1 MFNPHIP
8 GIHMLMYNSSMTW
21 KELKDRKE
29 DSIRESTSNPMVKN
43 PNPFVINGKTYNS
56 YTEYSNSDE
65 HKDFLKLEEEAREQ
79 YTQKSKEY
87 FESLETDNQ
96 LLLFFY
102 ITNLIFENYFNDKG
116 SYRGLLYDKFGFGPE
131 AYSLGCDS
139 GMFSL
144 HNAISTPDELEE
156 RFNKVVDYL
165 KLDMS
170 KNELNS
176 LRNIFLLGFD
186 STKSVEKINTGQ
198 QKFDFEKDPEKDP
211 E

>member
-1 MFNPHIP
+1 MNNWDEI
-8 GIHMLMYNSSMTW
+8 
-21 KELKDRKE
+21 KQRKE
-29 DSIRESTSNPMVKN
+29 DSIRESTNNPMVKN

-65 HKDFLKLEEEAREQ
+65 HKEFLKLEEEAREQ

-156 RFNKVVDYL
+156 RFNKVVDHL

-198 QKFDFEKDPEKDP
+198 QKFDFEKDPE
-211 E
+211 